1 MAGLN
6 IDRTRNVRLVNP
18 RPGKAQ
24 PARIAHEEH
33 PKTRLLLA
41 GCASLLLHLGF
52 AAIFSMEHKE
62 ELINPNTAPEV
73 FEPPA
78 PPPALPET
86 PTLSPAERDQEL
98 AKLLRVKQLLLRRIT
113 VFLNTGNGD
122 LTLPDFLIKSRVL
135 DHNIETLQAG
145 SDNLLHEDD
154 MRDKYK
160 TVLREARPRVELFDD
175 TGEKLDVLHN
185 FSHSTQFRAYLKA
198 SGSPLNILIDG
209 TYNCESAT
217 LFLAALQADLIGTK
231 KYGLVFIGSPSDPP
245 GICPHMFSWFEDIG
259 GLWQIENTDGGYPRR
274 RPFKAGL
281 RAPVEIVYA
290 AYLLKNG
297 GSVDQL
303 PADLARLYDLG
314 VNADGYP
321 LADAP
326 SMACPSDELQPN
338 PYFLG
343 SKNDLIKK
351 ARVIATSMAFLKGQ
365 ENVDSEAIDL
375 RLINI
380 PEGIDWL
387 KVAQDART
395 IPPGII
401 SAFDLSSMAER
412 VYGASDIYWLSSQ
425 IYVTAMRVADLL
437 KAESGDRPLEDEFQK
452 LLSFIERLKRGD
464 LPPYNERSGELARV
478 LLFPERGRELL
489 LDLYRSAEDEELQS
503 VIFEW
508 ICALHSFED
517 LELFKAEIA
526 GEPAYLS
533 GPGRKKGNAIR
544 ALGEMEGDDRP
555 PAIEILRAALSRET
569 IPFFKSDLV
578 ESLARLGSGMEAVRF
593 LTRFSEECTVQA
605 WREHLQVVEGRD
617 LSSIA
622 ESNQISRV
630 SLAGK
635 IDRLYPDRDAGPDDI
650 RYLAGLIRTE
660 QNPVVKANLIAILA
674 LNGGAE
680 TAEALAEELIFPFLL
695 DPDFSGLSGRRS
707 GFGGTNPEK
716 VEAGELILALGKID
730 SARIREGLLRVLE
743 VHPELAL
750 EIGDVFVR
758 QNFRSEKIID
768 ELKKILDNTDPV
780 PSHLIDSQT
789 VRENRTYAALLL
801 ILMGEI

>member
-1 MAGLN
+1 MVGSNLE
-6 IDRTRNVRLVNP
+6 RTRDARLVNP
-18 RPGKAQ
+18 RPGNVQ

-41 GCASLLLHLGF
+41 GCASLLLHLGV
-52 AAIFSMEHKE
+52 AAVFGMKHRE
-62 ELINPNTAPEV
+62 ELINPSTAPEV

-122 LTLPDFLIKSRVL
+122 LTLPDFLVKSRVL
-135 DHNIETLQAG
+135 DHNIETLQVG
-145 SDNLLHEDD
+145 SDNLLREDD

-217 LFLAALQADLIGTK
+217 LFLAMLQADLIGTK
-231 KYGLVFIGSPSDPP
+231 KYGLVFLGSPNDPP

-274 RPFKAGL
+274 RPFEAGL

-351 ARVIATSMAFLKGQ
+351 ARIIATMLAFNRANGEQ
-365 ENVDSEAIDL
+365 SPGAIDL

-380 PEGIDWL
+380 PEGIDWCE
-387 KVAQDART
+387 AAEDERT
-395 IPPGII
+395 SVTWP
-401 SAFDLSSMAER
+401 FDINPNAYR
-412 VYGASDIYWLSSQ
+412 IFGASYLHFLSSQ
-425 IYVTAMRVADLL
+425 LYFTSIRIADMLSDPAIEGS
-437 KAESGDRPLEDEFQK
+437 KECAAEKEFEK
-452 LLSFIERLKRGD
+452 LRTFLGKLSRGEVF
-464 LPPYNERSGELARV
+464 PFWKQSQELVRA
-478 LLFPERGRELL
+478 LLFPERARELL
-489 LDLYRSAEDEELQS
+489 LAYYNSRLEDEIKS
-503 VIFEW
+503 SIFVW
-508 ICALHSFED
+508 LSALHLPQD
-517 LELFKAEIA
+517 LELFKAMIA
-526 GEPAYLS
+526 GN
-533 GPGRKKGNAIR
+533 PGLNSNPGIDKQNAIR
-544 ALGEMEGDDRP
+544 ALGEMDEDNRP
-555 PAIEILRAALSRET
+555 QAAEILFAALQRESN
-569 IPFFKSDLV
+569 PFYKHDLV
-578 ESLARLGSGMEAVRF
+578 ESLAKLGYGMEAVRF
-593 LTRFSEECTVQA
+593 LDQ
-605 WREHLQVVEGRD
+605 
-617 LSSIA
+617 LSSIFTPELWEKHLGVVDGEDGA
-622 ESNQISRV
+622 SIEGSNQATRADLVKYIS
-630 SLAGK
+630 L
-635 IDRLYPDRDAGPDDI
+635 LYPDRTPGPED
-650 RYLAGLIRTE
+650 LQLIMDLIGKESNLT
-660 QNPVVKANLIAILA
+660 VKANLIAVLA
-674 LNGGAE
+674 LNGEPE
-680 TAEALAEELIFPFLL
+680 TAVDLAERSILPLL
-695 DPDFSGLSGRRS
+695 MDRNFSGLSGDIY
-707 GFGGTNPEK
+707 GGVDPRK
-716 VEAGELILALGKID
+716 FEAKQLILALG
-730 SARIREGLLRVLE
+730 RINSPRIIERLLAVFD
-743 VHPELAL
+743 VHPDLAL
-750 EIGDVFVR
+750 EIGDIFAR
-758 QNFRSEKIID
+758 QNYRSERVIA
-768 ELKKILDNTDPV
+768 ELKKILDNTDSV

-801 ILMGEI
+801 ILMREL